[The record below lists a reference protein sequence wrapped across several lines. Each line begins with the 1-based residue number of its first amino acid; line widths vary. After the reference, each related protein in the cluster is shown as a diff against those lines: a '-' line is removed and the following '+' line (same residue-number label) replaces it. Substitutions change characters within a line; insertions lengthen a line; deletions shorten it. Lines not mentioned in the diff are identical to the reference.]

1 MLGWRYPPVALGGC
15 RVAAA
20 VRGRAR
26 CRSRRTHVDSDARAT
41 ASTAR
46 VDVGL
51 AYQHGAADCR
61 SGSRFEPWP
70 VEHADCPAG
79 AYAHAA
85 ASHAQPHSP
94 THAPAKHRANANIDT
109 AAARH
114 PAAVC
119 DAHTRAGVRRPTIA
133 VAGPARRSAV
143 AADG

>member
-1 MLGWRYPPVALGGC
+1 MLGWRYPPVAPGGC
-15 RVAAA
+15 GVAAA

-61 SGSRFEPWP
+61 SGSRFEPRP

-85 ASHAQPHSP
+85 ASHAQPHS
-94 THAPAKHRANANIDT
+94 TAKHRANANVDT
-109 AAARH
+109 TAARH

-119 DAHTRAGVRRPTIA
+119 HAHTRAGVRRPAVA